1 MFEYSTLNE
10 ALARVSQGDRT
21 ITFIEG
27 KLDNRLLSY
36 SQLYQHALRL
46 LYDLQQ
52 AGLEAG
58 DQLILF
64 TKNNQ
69 HFVEAFW
76 ACILGGIVPVPVAV
90 GISDEHRA
98 KLMRIFNKLEK
109 PFLFTEQAHLERLI
123 KFAESNN
130 MYESIAIVKQK
141 TLLVDTLQAHGNK
154 GVQHRPAPPD
164 TAFIQFSSGSTSEP
178 KGVVL
183 SHENIMVNL
192 NALAIG
198 AEYGPQ
204 DISLSWMPL
213 THDLGLLGFHIN
225 MLLVNI
231 DQCLMP
237 TDLFSRR
244 PVLWLEKASELK
256 ASVLCSPNF
265 GYKHFLKA
273 LGDKTMEGVDLS
285 PVRVIFNGAEPISL
299 SLCDEFLQQMSR
311 YGLKRSA
318 MWTVYGLAEATLAV
332 ALPPVAEEY
341 QAVHVDRHRLRLG
354 DEVEFVAAEHDQALG
369 FAIEGPAVKDIQ
381 IKITDTDD
389 NTLTAN
395 HIGLVQIQGPSVTR
409 GFYQDEEASR
419 EVLSGNGWLNTGDL
433 GFLTAD
439 SELVITGRFKDII
452 FSNAQNYFP
461 HDIEAVALQLPELEL
476 NKVVA
481 YGVRQPGSDSDEL
494 LVFVLFRADLTGF
507 IGIARDI
514 ARHINEQIGLEISHV
529 IPVPRIPKTTSGKL
543 QRRILADAYMDGDY
557 DESIRQIEQLIDAS
571 LHQSHADMSATEIAL
586 KKVFDDIVTDKAIS
600 LEDNFFEIGI
610 SSLTLVEISLK
621 IDDAWPGKV
630 DIDDI
635 FTYQTMTEL
644 ARFIDGKS

>member
-1 MFEYSTLNE
+1 MFEFSTLNE
-10 ALARVSQGDRT
+10 AIDKVSQGDHS
-21 ITFIEG
+21 ITFVEG
-27 KLDNRLLSY
+27 KLDNRVLTY
-36 SQLYQHALRL
+36 SQLYQHAQKL

-52 AGLEAG
+52 AGLGAG

-69 HFVEAFW
+69 QFIEAFW
-76 ACILGGIVPVPVAV
+76 ACILGGIIPVPVAV

-109 PFLFTEQAHLERLI
+109 PFLFTEQEHLERLV
-123 KFAESNN
+123 KFAESND
-130 MYESIAIVKQK
+130 MYESMAIVNQKSILVESLRQHENSGKQ
-141 TLLVDTLQAHGNK
+141 H
-154 GVQHRPAPPD
+154 HPAPLD

-183 SHENIMVNL
+183 SHENIMTNL

-198 AEYGPQ
+198 ADYSPQ

-213 THDLGLLGFHIN
+213 THDLGLLGFHLN

-231 DQCLMP
+231 SQCLMP

-244 PVLWLEKASELK
+244 PLLWLEKASELK

-265 GYKHFLKA
+265 GYKHFLKS
-273 LGDKTMEGVDLS
+273 LGEKTMEAVDLS
-285 PVRVIFNGAEPISL
+285 HVRVIFNGAEPISL
-299 SLCDEFLQQMSR
+299 PLCDEFLQRMSR
-311 YGLKRSA
+311 YGLKPAA

-341 QAVHVDRHRLRLG
+341 QAVYVDRHKLRLG
-354 DEVEFVAAEHDQALG
+354 DEVVPVSGKHKNALG
-369 FAIEGPAVKDIQ
+369 FAIEGPAVKDI
-381 IKITDTDD
+381 KIRITAED
-389 NTLTAN
+389 NTTLASN
-395 HIGLVQIQGPSVTR
+395 HIGLVQIRGPSVTS
-409 GFYQDEEASR
+409 GFYRDEEASA
-419 EVLSGNGWLNTGDL
+419 EVMAGDGWLNTGDL
-433 GFLTAD
+433 GFLTGN
-439 SELVITGRFKDII
+439 SELVITGRHKDII

-461 HDIEAVALQLPELEL
+461 HDIEGVALQLPELEL

-494 LVFVLFRADLTGF
+494 LVFVLFRADLAGF
-507 IGIARDI
+507 VGIARDLT
-514 ARHINEQIGLEISHV
+514 RHINEQMGLEVSHV
-529 IPVPRIPKTTSGKL
+529 IPVQRIPKTTSGKL
-543 QRRILADAYMDGDY
+543 QRRILAQDYLDGKY
-557 DESIRQIEQLIDAS
+557 DETIMQIAQLIDAS
-571 LHQSHADMSATEIAL
+571 IHQSHGDMSATEAAL
-586 KKVFDDIVTDKAIS
+586 KKVFDSVVTDKSIL
-600 LEDNFFEIGI
+600 LEDNIFEIGI

-621 IDDAWPGKV
+621 IEEVWPGKV

-644 ARFIDGKS
+644 AQFIDSKA

>member
-1 MFEYSTLNE
+1 MFEFSTLNE
-10 ALARVSQGDRT
+10 ALARVSQGDRS
-21 ITFIEG
+21 ITFVEG
-27 KLDNRLLSY
+27 KLDNRVLTY
-36 SQLYQHALRL
+36 AQLYQHALQL

-52 AGLEAG
+52 AGLAAG

-69 HFVEAFW
+69 QFIEAFW

-98 KLMRIFNKLEK
+98 KLMRIFTKLEK
-109 PFLFTEQAHLERLI
+109 PFLFTEQEHLQRLI
-123 KFAESNN
+123 KFAESND
-130 MYESIAIVKQK
+130 MYESMAIVKQK
-141 TLLVDTLQAHGNK
+141 TILVDSLQQHGNM
-154 GVQHRPAPPD
+154 GVQHSPAPPD
-164 TAFIQFSSGSTSEP
+164 IAFIQFSSGSTSEP

-183 SHENIMVNL
+183 SHENIMTNL

-198 AEYGPQ
+198 ADYRAQ

-273 LGDKTMEGVDLS
+273 LGEKTMEGVDLS
-285 PVRVIFNGAEPISL
+285 AVRVIFNGAEPISL
-299 SLCDEFLQQMSR
+299 SLCEEFLGQMSR
-311 YGLKRSA
+311 YGLKRTA

-332 ALPPVAEEY
+332 ALPPVDEEY
-341 QAVHVDRHRLRLG
+341 QAVYVDRHRLRLG
-354 DEVEFVAAEHDQALG
+354 DEVEFVDAGHNQALG

-381 IKITDTDD
+381 IRITDEDD
-389 NTLTAN
+389 NTLAAN
-395 HIGLVQIQGPSVTR
+395 HIGLVQIHGPSVTR
-409 GFYQDEEASR
+409 GFYKDEEASR
-419 EVLSGNGWLNTGDL
+419 EVLAGNGWLNTGDL

-439 SELVITGRFKDII
+439 SELVITGRYKDII

-481 YGVRQPGSDSDEL
+481 YGIRQPGSDSDEL
-494 LVFVLFRADLTGF
+494 LVFVLFRADFSGF

-514 ARHINEQIGLEISHV
+514 ARHINEQMGLEINHV

-543 QRRILADAYMDGDY
+543 QRRILADAYMDGEY
-557 DESIRQIEQLIDAS
+557 DEAIQHIEQLIDAS
-571 LHQSHADMSATEIAL
+571 MHQSHANMSATEVAL
-586 KKVFDDIVTDKAIS
+586 KQVFDGIVKDKAIS

-621 IDDAWPGKV
+621 IDEAWPGKV

-644 ARFIDGKS
+644 AQFIDGKA